1 MEEVWSEREVLENAR
16 DGVLLVATDVDVDA
30 VVLASMG
37 LSSEAMSAAR
47 TSGVRDSQIWETD
60 FGTTVSDVALLLCVL
75 MDELEM

>member
-1 MEEVWSEREVLENAR
+1 MLENAR

-47 TSGVRDSQIWETD
+47 TSGVRDSQI
-60 FGTTVSDVALLLCVL
+60 
-75 MDELEM
+75 